1 MISPEVVQM
10 FHASQVSKDAMAV
23 LTAGRLVPQTE
34 ASLARDYLLIILT
47 ISNAV
52 RAGGLRHM
60 TLEELQTGTAEEG
73 SGDLVVHVSIP
84 FIDLYAK
91 GYEQLSSICK

>member
-10 FHASQVSKDAMAV
+10 FNASQVSKDAMAV
-23 LTAGRLVPQTE
+23 LTAGRLVPVTE
-34 ASLARDYLLIILT
+34 ASLARDYLL

-60 TLEELQTGTAEEG
+60 SLAELQTGTTEEET
-73 SGDLVVHVSIP
+73 GDLVVHVSIP
-84 FIDLYAK
+84 FIDLCAK
-91 GYEQLSSICK
+91 LYEQISSMCK